1 MHTGVLKLV
10 DIYNELLQVS
20 TNTVANFRDIKH
32 RG

>member
-10 DIYNELLQVS
+10 DIYNELLQVFI
-20 TNTVANFRDIKH
+20 NIVANFRDIKH

>member
-10 DIYNELLQVS
+10 DMYNELLQVS
-20 TNTVANFRDIKH
+20 TNIVAILRDIKH